1 MSIMDSLRTSFLFF
15 ENRPS
20 ASQRKLTYKIGVW
33 VGSKRITSLWWKS
46 THFIFLWR
54 LKWDRLIIR
63 GECVLSPKTMSI
75 EGFIKKNMSET
86 YFSHSYIE
94 VARVKTT
101 VFQSEAIPNKP
112 IPAQPSFSIDVSL
125 EEPINVRE
133 YHKTACFYSTRFTD
147 KTQYGHF
154 PERNK
159 GRSISRV
166 YILNT
171 FCLWNLKFGRGRGRW
186 ATRSIAFLSA
196 SGANGTRL
204 QPSEYLWPAE
214 GDRHNCIPVIPAIS
228 GITKPLGNYCT

>member
-1 MSIMDSLRTSFLFF
+1 MGNVSYPPR
-15 ENRPS
+15 
-20 ASQRKLTYKIGVW
+20 QW
-33 VGSKRITSLWWKS
+33 VSRGLSKTTCQKHI
-46 THFIFLWR
+46 
-54 LKWDRLIIR
+54 
-63 GECVLSPKTMSI
+63 
-75 EGFIKKNMSET
+75 
-86 YFSHSYIE
+86 FSHSYIE

-125 EEPINVRE
+125 EEPINISE

-204 QPSEYLWPAE
+204 QPSEYLRPAE

-228 GITKPLGNYCT
+228 RITKPLGNYCT